1 MRFPVEREV
10 ERVVQRVFV
19 SRNTSLFSGVVYLLS
34 ALLVR
39 TFKCVAGCIQDAE
52 CTAGRSCDCGVDTRR
67 TAAKCSQP
75 SVSIIFEVVLTRVI
89 SPYVINIDVLQ
100 TLVCSDVVAASPSD
114 RKWNTSGTCE
124 CPRNIVPAG
133 NEYPILSAR
142 AREPWKRSR
151 NIA

>member
-10 ERVVQRVFV
+10 ESVVQRVLV

-100 TLVCSDVVAASPSD
+100 TLVCSD